1 MAAKKLALVPAVQG
15 EIVEFSNPTK
25 AQADLVINRWTQLLD
40 GMALSF
46 LEISRSA
53 WAADKSKMWAEDVDA
68 DGNAFTSFSAWV
80 DGRMRRGKTTIKQA
94 RTVGMNFAAVPDAA
108 LADIPRVNLTQL
120 AQLPPAKRVQVK
132 WLEAAKTLPEKA
144 FKAQILKQLPEPEL
158 AAPPKLVK
166 ISFKLRPPVER
177 KRQQAFKRI
186 ATELDDPLAP
196 PSVIFERLIMI
207 YLDQSK

>member
-1 MAAKKLALVPAVQG
+1 MATKKLALVPAVQG

-25 AQADLVINRWTQLLD
+25 AQADWVIDRWTQLLA
-40 GMALSF
+40 GIKLSF
-46 LEISRSA
+46 LEICRLAYRADESQV
-53 WAADKSKMWAEDVDA
+53 WAQDADA
-68 DGNAFTSFSAWV
+68 DGNPFTSFSAWV
-80 DGRMRRGKTTIKQA
+80 DARIPSGKTTIKQA
-94 RTVGMNFAAVPDAA
+94 RTVGRNFAAVPDAT
-108 LADIPRVNLTQL
+108 LAAIPRVNLTQL
-120 AQLPPAKRVQVK
+120 AQLPENKRTQVK
-132 WLEAAKTLPEKA
+132 WLEAAKALPERE

-158 AAPPKLVK
+158 TAPPKLVK
-166 ISFKLRPPVER
+166 VSFKLRPPVER